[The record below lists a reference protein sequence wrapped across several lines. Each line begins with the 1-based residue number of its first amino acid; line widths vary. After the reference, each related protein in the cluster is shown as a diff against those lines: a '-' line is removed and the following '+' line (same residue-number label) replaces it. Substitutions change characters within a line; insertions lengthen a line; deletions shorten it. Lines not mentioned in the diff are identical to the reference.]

1 MAELAGSE
9 QAFRP
14 GDPVAAHARYVA
26 AAFREK
32 GLPDVAE
39 MIDYLADR
47 ADLAWRADQ
56 RAVAD

>member
-1 MAELAGSE
+1 MPETE

-14 GDPVAAHARYVA
+14 GDPVAAQARYVA

-47 ADLAWRADQ
+47 ADVAWRTEVTNA
-56 RAVAD
+56 